1 MTIKERIKS
10 NPRIKRI
17 ILWMI
22 TSEQNPRPRLW
33 VRILLNRFFHHKG
46 KGTVIRRRTRIDV
59 FPWNHF
65 DIGNDTTIED
75 FAVIN
80 NGVGD
85 VIIGNSVRVGIGTTL
100 IGPVNLGNKVMIA
113 QNVAIS
119 GLNHTFTDVT
129 VSIKEQPVSV
139 KKITIADETWIG
151 ANATIVA
158 GVTIGKHSVIAAGS
172 VVTKSVPDYSV
183 VAGNPARII
192 KQYKPSTGTWDK
204 IN

>member
-10 NPRIKRI
+10 NPRVKRI
-17 ILWMI
+17 ILWLI
-22 TSEQNPRPRLW
+22 TSEQNPRPRFW
-33 VRILLNRFFHHKG
+33 VRIILNRFFHHKG
-46 KGTVIRRRTRIDV
+46 KGTIIRHRTRMDV
-59 FPWNHF
+59 FPWNRF
-65 DIGNDTTIED
+65 NIGNNTTIED

-85 VIIGNSVRVGIGTTL
+85 VIIGNNVRVGIGTTL
-100 IGPVNLGNKVMIA
+100 IGPVSLGDKVMIG

-119 GLNHTFTDVT
+119 GLNHVYTDIT
-129 VSIKEQPVSV
+129 VSIKEQPISV

-158 GVTIGKHSVIAAGS
+158 GITIGKHSVIAAGS
-172 VVTKSVPDYSV
+172 VVTKNIPDYSV

-192 KQYKPSTGTWDK
+192 KQYDSATGTWNR